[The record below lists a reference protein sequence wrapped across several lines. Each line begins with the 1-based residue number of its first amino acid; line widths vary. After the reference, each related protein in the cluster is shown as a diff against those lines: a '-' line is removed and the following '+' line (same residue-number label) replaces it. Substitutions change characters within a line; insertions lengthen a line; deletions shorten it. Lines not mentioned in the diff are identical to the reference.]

1 MSILIGIGIVTTV
14 TTFYLGRKGWQAL
27 HKAVGITPGV
37 PTYQDY
43 DASLSLSTLSPSA
56 LLSTIHWQQLTLNTE
71 HLKVLSEPQLRQLK
85 GIDEKV
91 NSYHNYQ
98 KEQQVQHK
106 TPEFTES
113 QFVLHKLLHTRLPEM
128 LTSYYHL
135 AKADIIANNI
145 SVNNVSN
152 GKKAEANELLQQVFN
167 NIESRLDILLAQEEA
182 QHLQDLRVMTRY
194 MDSHRS

>member
-43 DASLSLSTLSPSA
+43 DAPLSLSTLSPST

-98 KEQQVQHK
+98 KEQQAQHK

-113 QFVLHKLLHTRLPEM
+113 QFVLHKLLHTRLPET

-135 AKADIIANNI
+135 AKADISTNNI
-145 SVNNVSN
+145 STNNVSN